1 MDRLKAANGWTKVF
15 FEDGQKYRIQVR
27 AQLIQLGSN
36 PKPHF
41 SITGEVERLAKNG
54 RKVFQ
59 SGGCIHEEILQHFP
73 HLKPLVDLHLSNQ
86 DGVPSHAFDNAGY
99 WAGNTGYNE
108 LNLKQLAKHL
118 QISTEL
124 AQEMVEYVQDFYGE
138 FDDITTYQDAWQ
150 NTCEDFELPAI
161 WKKQADEALAML
173 NPVFE
178 EVTK

>member
-15 FEDGQKYRIQVR
+15 FEDGQKYRIQVQ

-41 SITGEVERLAKNG
+41 SITGTVERLAKNG

-59 SGGCIHEEILQHFP
+59 SGGCIHEEILQHLP
-73 HLKPLVDLHLSNQ
+73 HLKPLVDIHLSDS
-86 DGVPSHAFDNAGY
+86 DGTPMHAYANAGY
-99 WAGNTGYNE
+99 WAGNTSYNE

-124 AQEMVEYVQDFYGE
+124 AEEMVGYVQDFYGE
-138 FDDITTYQDAWQ
+138 FDEITAPDDAWQ
-150 NTCEDFELPAI
+150 DTCEHFELPAL
-161 WKKQADEALAML
+161 WKKQADVALAML
-173 NPVFE
+173 NPIFE